1 MDSVS
6 DTEDTQQTRNAMLV
20 ADLRSA
26 REVQHSLEKKIILLE
41 QKIQENA
48 SEKYVRTIIEE

>member
-1 MDSVS
+1 MDGVS

-26 REVQHSLEKKIILLE
+26 REVQHALEKKITLLE
-41 QKIQENA
+41 QKVQENA
-48 SEKYVRTIIEE
+48 SEKYVRTKY